1 MAMKIKARPFGKAKN
16 GEAVTLYEINT
27 PDLIVR
33 ALNYGA
39 TVQSILVKDRYG
51 NWRDVVLGYDTID
64 GYQTHAGYLGACV
77 GRVANRIA
85 DARFSLNGKM
95 CVLASNNGRNHLHG
109 GLRGFDK
116 YIWSAEALRD
126 GVRFSRVSPDG
137 EEGYP
142 GNLNVSVSYR
152 VKDGAFG
159 IFYDAVCDQDTLC
172 NLTNHSYW
180 NLNGAGTALHHTL
193 QINAAQILENNAECM
208 PTGKILSVE
217 GTPFDFRMAKEIGYG
232 LEQDN
237 VQLKK
242 CGGYDHNFCLTN
254 DGALHDAAVLSSAES
269 GITMKV
275 STTMPGVQVYTA
287 NALGTWT
294 GKDNQI
300 YHKHD
305 AVCLETQFYPNAMVC
320 ENFRKPILRAGECYH
335 HVTQYAF
342 SQN

>member
-1 MAMKIKARPFGKAKN
+1 MAIKIETRPFGRTKN
-16 GEAVTLYEINT
+16 GEAVTLYEIHT
-27 PDLIVR
+27 PNLIVR
-33 ALNYGA
+33 ALDYGA
-39 TVQSILVKDRYG
+39 TIQSVLVKDRYG
-51 NWRDVVLGYDTID
+51 NWVDVVLGYDTLD

-85 DARFSLNGKM
+85 DAQFSLNGKTY
-95 CVLASNNGRNHLHG
+95 VLARNNGRNHLHG

-116 YIWSAEALRD
+116 YVWSAEVLRD

-152 VKDGAFG
+152 MEDDALD
-159 IFYDAVCDQDTLC
+159 ISYDAVCDQDTIC

-180 NLNGAGTALHHTL
+180 NLNGSGTALHHIL
-193 QINAAQILENNAECM
+193 QINASQYLENSADCM
-208 PTGKILSVE
+208 PTGKILPVE
-217 GTPFDFRMAKEIGYG
+217 GTPFDFRMPKEVGCF
-232 LEQDN
+232 LEQADEHLRN
-237 VQLKK
+237 R
-242 CGGYDHNFCLTN
+242 GYDHNFCLPD
-254 DGALHDAAVLSSAES
+254 DGMLHDAAVLSSTES

-275 STTMPGVQVYTA
+275 CTTMPGVQLYTA

-294 GKDNQI
+294 GKDNQV

-305 AVCLETQFYPNAMVC
+305 AVCLETQFYPNAMAC
-320 ENFRKPILRAGECYH
+320 KNFRKPILRVGTCYH
-335 HVTQYAF
+335 HVTKYAF